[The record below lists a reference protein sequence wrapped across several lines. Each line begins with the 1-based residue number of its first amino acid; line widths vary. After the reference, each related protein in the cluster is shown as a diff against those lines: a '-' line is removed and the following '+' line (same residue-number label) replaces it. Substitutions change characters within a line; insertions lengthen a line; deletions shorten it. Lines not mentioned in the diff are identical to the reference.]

1 MLKIEIAR
9 LADADIVG
17 MIEYGADIFGW
28 DRAETYVHGFDA
40 SFTLIAEF
48 PEIGFLHTEF
58 HPPIRSFPHGS
69 HRIFYDVEADRVV
82 IQRILH
88 KSRDAQVLLN

>member
-1 MLKIEIAR
+1 VLKIEIAR

-17 MIEYGADIFGW
+17 MLEYGVDMFGW
-28 DRAETYVHGFDA
+28 GRAEAYVEGFDA
-40 SFTLIAEF
+40 SFALIAEF

-58 HPPIRSFPHGS
+58 RPPIRSFPHGS
-69 HRIFYDVEADRVV
+69 HRIFYDVEADRIV

-88 KSRDAQVLLN
+88 KSRDAKAWLG